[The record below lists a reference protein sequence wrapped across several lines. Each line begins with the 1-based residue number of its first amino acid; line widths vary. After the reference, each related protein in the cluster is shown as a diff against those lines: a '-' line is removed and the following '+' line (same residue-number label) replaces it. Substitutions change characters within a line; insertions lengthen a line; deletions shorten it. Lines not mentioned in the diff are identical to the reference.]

1 MADLSYP
8 FRLAAWKTARFI
20 SNPDTDK
27 FNRNF
32 NIQLAT
38 VAATVMAGVIA
49 IPGTAPDGTVIDG
62 QDERISAYEQKIDAL
77 DDFYDNNVQ
86 DAREAW
92 RLSTADNQDAAE
104 TAMNQTHIEFQER
117 AIDLLSHMYTEDG
130 ISETEMSDLF
140 SQFENEVGEISS
152 FKFNDLSFTGIED
165 ASHLHEAQQEH
176 SYSPNEHER
185 AVAISEEASK
195 GERSDVQFKVMSPLF
210 GIMGG
215 LFYFLLAM
223 MLESAGFYNAIGKKS
238 EKPAPQRDRK
248 TGFNH

>member
-8 FRLAAWKTARFI
+8 FRWAAWKTARFI

-32 NIQLAT
+32 NIQAGTVVVAT
-38 VAATVMAGVIA
+38 VAGILA
-49 IPGTAPDGTVIDG
+49 IPGTAPDSTVIDG

-92 RLSTADNQDAAE
+92 RLSTPENQDAAE
-104 TAMNQTHIEFQER
+104 TAMNQTHIAFQER
-117 AIDLLSHMYTEDG
+117 AIDLLSQMYTENG

-140 SQFENEVGEISS
+140 TQFENDVGEISS
-152 FKFNDLSFTGIED
+152 FKFNDLSFADIED

-185 AVAISEEASK
+185 AVAISEDAAK
-195 GERSDVQFKVMSPLF
+195 GERSDVKIKAMSPLF
-210 GIMGG
+210 GLMGG
-215 LFYFLLAM
+215 MLYFLLAM
-223 MLESAGFYNAIGKKS
+223 LLDSAGFYKAIEKTSK
-238 EKPAPQRDRK
+238 KPAPQRDRK